1 MSSSTAINFESLE
14 AQVRAEAERKVTV
27 LREIVAAHTTLT
39 HERDAFLAADA
50 ERVRQLGALVSQ
62 ARTAGFD
69 DKTLK
74 PFEVDHLTSSRT
86 GSKAGGSRR
95 RRTNKKDAADQST
108 AATAAGVSAESHS
121 DGDEQPRAAF
131 GADDHDAL
139 SA

>member
-39 HERDAFLAADA
+39 HQRDAFLAADA
-50 ERVRQLGALVSQ
+50 ERVRQLGALVSE
-62 ARTAGFD
+62 ARAAGFD
-69 DKTLK
+69 VKTLK
-74 PFEVDHLTSSRT
+74 PFEVEHLSSSRT

-95 RRTNKKDAADQST
+95 RRTNKKDAADQNT
-108 AATAAGVSAESHS
+108 AATAGVSAESHS
-121 DGDEQPRAAF
+121 DRDEQSRAAF
-131 GADDHDAL
+131 GAGDHDAL

>member
-69 DKTLK
+69 DKALK
-74 PFEVDHLTSSRT
+74 PFEVEHLSSSRT

-108 AATAAGVSAESHS
+108 AATAGVSAESHR

-131 GADDHDAL
+131 GAGAHDAL

>member
-74 PFEVDHLTSSRT
+74 PFEVDHLTIARA

-95 RRTNKKDAADQST
+95 RRSNKKDAADQNSV
-108 AATAAGVSAESHS
+108 ATAGVSTESHS
-121 DGDEQPRAAF
+121 DGDEQSRPAF
-131 GADDHDAL
+131 GAGDHDAL
-139 SA
+139 TA